1 MSLEERAL
9 SIRRNILKTAYGAK
23 AGHIG
28 PSFSGVEILTSL
40 YFDDVLKYDVTNP
53 LNENR
58 DKFVLSKG
66 HGALLLY
73 SVLCEAGYITSDY
86 LKQYC
91 DGENGL
97 GMHPHVNKN
106 IGIETTSGSL
116 GHGVAIANGMA
127 LSAKILNN
135 NSNVYVL
142 VGDGECQEGSI
153 WEALLFSAHNKLD
166 NLTVIIDN
174 NKIQG
179 TNFTEKILHL
189 DNMTDKLKAFGFSV
203 FEVDG
208 HDFKQLKNAFT
219 EKSDKPKAIIANT
232 VKGKG
237 VSFMEN
243 NPAYH
248 SKIPTGEFIEQA
260 IKELGM
266 TKEELEI

>member
-1 MSLEERAL
+1 MSLENRAL

-28 PSFSGVEILTSL
+28 PSFSSVEILTSL
-40 YFDDVLKYDVTNP
+40 YFDDVLKYDVNNP
-53 LNENR
+53 LDENR

-73 SVLCEAGYITSDY
+73 SVLCEAGYITADY
-86 LKQYC
+86 LKYYC
-91 DGENGL
+91 DGEHGL
-97 GMHPHVNKN
+97 GMHPHINKSF
-106 IGIETTSGSL
+106 GIETTSGSL

-127 LSAKILNN
+127 LSAKILDN
-135 NSNVYVL
+135 NSKVYVL

-153 WEALLFSAHNKLD
+153 WEALLFSGHKKLD

-179 TNFTEKILHL
+179 TNFTENILDL
-189 DNMTDKLKAFGFSV
+189 GSLSDKLKSFGFSV

-208 HDFKQLKNAFT
+208 HNFEELKNAFT
-219 EKSDKPKAIIANT
+219 QISDKPKAIIANT

-243 NPAYH
+243 NPSYH
-248 SKIPTGEFIEQA
+248 SKIPMDESIEQA

-266 TKEELEI
+266 TKEALEV